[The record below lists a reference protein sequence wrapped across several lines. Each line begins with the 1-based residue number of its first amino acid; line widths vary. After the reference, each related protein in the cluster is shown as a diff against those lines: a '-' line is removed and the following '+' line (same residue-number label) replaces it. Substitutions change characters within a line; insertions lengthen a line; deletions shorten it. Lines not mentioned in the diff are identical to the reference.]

1 MNTEITE
8 ELKKINDRISNLE
21 TLINSKMD
29 PLLDLLQMVIKNKL
43 NTGEEPV
50 NSPIPDREVPN
61 LVYRELGENV
71 YISGKKTYDSRHLIK
86 ETFKGSA
93 WDNEKKAWSFKK
105 FENYEEILK
114 SVFPDIV
121 KD

>member
-1 MNTEITE
+1 MSTEITE
-8 ELKKINDRISNLE
+8 EIKIINDRISNLE

-29 PLLDLLQMVIKNKL
+29 PLLDLLQMVVKNKL
-43 NTGEEPV
+43 NNGTEPL
-50 NSPIPDREVPN
+50 NTPIPDKEVPN

-71 YISGKKTYDSRHLIK
+71 YISGKKTYDSRNLIK
-86 ETFKGSA
+86 ETFRGST
-93 WDNEKKAWSFKK
+93 WDKEKSAWSFKK

-121 KD
+121 ND